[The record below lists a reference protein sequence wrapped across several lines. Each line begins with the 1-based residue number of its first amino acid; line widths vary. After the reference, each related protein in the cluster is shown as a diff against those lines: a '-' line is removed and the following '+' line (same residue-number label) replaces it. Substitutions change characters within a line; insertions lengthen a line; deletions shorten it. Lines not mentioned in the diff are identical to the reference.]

1 MRPPVTG
8 RTKYQRIKNQ
18 INFINFKK
26 VYPTVSGYFSMATKK
41 ANNNSEYQKS
51 MAQYKAVA
59 EYAQSVYKHVV
70 GAEEYDRP
78 MSAKEVQKELYRHI
92 FISDEGGYDD
102 EKKHT
107 IEADGMSVC
116 TTPKESFALVVQFE
130 SMLKIKP
137 ADRAVFMHEYTP
149 AKKDIF
155 GVCVLPE
162 KAKEVAA
169 CCADDIL
176 RPVMQGVYVDFD
188 EKMIIGSDGHV
199 LRGLPITGDCR
210 VVCDVEHL
218 GAIIP
223 ADFVRRHGG
232 EEILICGDIIKQKEN
247 GKENGTVIYNVK
259 YAYCGKERAKLI
271 EGRYPNWKSVVP
283 KYNVAQSIGLGEVW
297 PKLRDAIKGMSKVM
311 DGGTV
316 VLEGKEAKQYV
327 TVRAKNED
335 TGVDMKKNIEMPCPL
350 AFDFAIGVSAEYT
363 DRIDG
368 PTSMSMQD
376 ATRAIVFTNGII
388 GETQD
393 FTLLMPRLIDV
404 PGWDQWSTKERAEKY
419 AKAAAKEQKKA
430 KPEEKVWEGSLAQY
444 ADIKKKHPDAV
455 LLFRVG
461 DFYEMYHE
469 DAKVGA
475 DILGITLTMR
485 HGVGMATFPHH
496 AIDTYLPKL
505 VRAGKRVA
513 ICDLLEDPKSKIKN
527 GTKVNE
533 VVSPAPANEPTQE
546 PVCETPTETPTEAP
560 TVTPATEAPAEPKV
574 IAIGTE
580 VCVKGDTTK
589 EVWRVEMMS
598 EQRAILKG
606 VYNPSHRRVEKREN
620 LYVAGTTEEPAT
632 VSGERVAVSEE
643 PVCEPTTEAPADVQ
657 PETVTPEA
665 VAIGAVYVCSYSE
678 KAILVFGDTKK
689 YRKALKKYGT
699 WIAKYE
705 GWCLSKKRMD
715 YVKRVVGDKL
725 QETTT
730 MPQAKV
736 STKNAA

>member
-1 MRPPVTG
+1 M
-8 RTKYQRIKNQ
+8 
-18 INFINFKK
+18 
-26 VYPTVSGYFSMATKK
+26 YPTVSGYFSMATKK

-51 MAQYKAVA
+51 MAQYKAVV

-78 MSAKEVQKELYRHI
+78 MSAKEVQKELFRHI
-92 FISDEGGYDD
+92 FISDKDGYDD
-102 EKKHT
+102 EQKHT

-188 EKMIIGSDGHV
+188 EKMIISTDGRI

-232 EEILICGDIIKQKEN
+232 EEILICGEIIKQKEN

-283 KYNVAQSIGLGEVW
+283 KYNVAQSIALGEVW

-335 TGVDMKKNIEMPCPL
+335 TGVDMKKDVDMPCPL

-368 PTSMSMQD
+368 PTSMSMED

-430 KPEEKVWEGSLAQY
+430 KPEEKVWEGMLAQY

-461 DFYEMYHE
+461 DFYEMYRE

-513 ICDLLEDPKSKIKN
+513 ICDMLEAPKAKPKSTI
-527 GTKVNE
+527 TE
-533 VVSPAPANEPTQE
+533 IVSPTPANEPTPE
-546 PVCETPTETPTEAP
+546 PVCETPTETP

-580 VCVKGDTTK
+580 VCLKGDATK

-606 VYNPSHRRVEKREN
+606 VDNPSHRRVEKREN
-620 LYVAGTTEEPAT
+620 LYVAGTTEPTEQTHPQPLP
-632 VSGERVAVSEE
+632 VNEGSMHHDEE
-643 PVCEPTTEAPADVQ
+643 TEAPADVK
-657 PETVTPEA
+657 PETTETVVTPEA

>member
-1 MRPPVTG
+1 
-8 RTKYQRIKNQ
+8 
-18 INFINFKK
+18 
-26 VYPTVSGYFSMATKK
+26 MATKK
-41 ANNNSEYQKS
+41 TNNSSEYQKS

-70 GAEEYDRP
+70 CAEEYDRP
-78 MSAKEVQKELYRHI
+78 MSAKEVQKVLNRYI
-92 FISDEGGYDD
+92 YIDTKSGYDA

-107 IEADGMSVC
+107 IEAEGMSVC
-116 TTPKESFALVVQFE
+116 TMPKEAFVLCVQFE
-130 SMLKIKP
+130 TMLKIKP
-137 ADRAVFMHEYTP
+137 ADRAVFMHEYIP
-149 AKKDIF
+149 EAKDIF

-169 CCADDIL
+169 CCASDKL
-176 RPVMQGVYVDFD
+176 RPVMEGVYVDFD
-188 EKMIIGSDGHV
+188 EKMIIGSDGRV

-210 VVCDVEHL
+210 VVCDVQHL

-232 EEILICGDIIKQKEN
+232 EEILICGETIVQKE
-247 GKENGTVIYNVK
+247 GGAVSYNVK
-259 YAYCGKERAKLI
+259 YAYCGKERVKLI
-271 EGRYPNWKSVVP
+271 EGRYPNWKTVIP

-297 PKLRDAIKGMSKVM
+297 PKLRDAIKGMRTCDETAVI
-311 DGGTV
+311 
-316 VLEGKEAKQYV
+316 EGKAAQQYV
-327 TVRAKNED
+327 TIRAKNAD
-335 TGVDMKKNIEMPCPL
+335 TGIDVKKDVTMPTPL
-350 AFDFAIGVSAEYT
+350 AFTFVIGVSAEYADKIGSIT
-363 DRIDG
+363 
-368 PTSMSMQD
+368 TSMSMQD

-393 FTLLMPRLIDV
+393 FTLLMPRLIDE
-404 PGWDQWSTKERAEKY
+404 PGCSQWSTQERGEKY

-430 KPEEKVWEGSLAQY
+430 KPEEKVWEGELAQY
-444 ADIKKKHPDAV
+444 ADLKKKHPDAV

-461 DFYEMYHE
+461 DFYEMYRE

-527 GTKVNE
+527 GTKINE
-533 VVSPAPANEPTQE
+533 VVSSEPAEEAKPE
-546 PVCETPTETPTEAP
+546 PVCETPKNENEM
-560 TVTPATEAPAEPKV
+560 VNGESSNSKCDEPVCEEVKEELKV

-580 VCVKGDTTK
+580 VCVKGDESGT
-589 EVWRVEMMS
+589 VYVIEMLS

-606 VYNPSHRRVEKREN
+606 VSDPTKRRVEKREN
-620 LYVAGTTEEPAT
+620 LYVAGTEEPAT
-632 VSGERVAVSEE
+632 VSEERVAVSEE
-643 PVCEPTTEAPADVQ
+643 PVSSSEA
-657 PETVTPEA
+657 VTPSDSGNSDNSEQSDNS
-665 VAIGAVYVCSYSE
+665 VSIGKVFVCSYSE

-725 QETTT
+725 QEVTTLPET
-730 MPQAKV
+730 KV

>member
-1 MRPPVTG
+1 
-8 RTKYQRIKNQ
+8 
-18 INFINFKK
+18 
-26 VYPTVSGYFSMATKK
+26 MATKK
-41 ANNNSEYQKS
+41 TNNSSEYQKS

-78 MSAKEVQKELYRHI
+78 MSAKEVQKYLFSRI
-92 FISDEGGYDD
+92 FINDKDGYDAT
-102 EKKHT
+102 EKHT

-169 CCADDIL
+169 CCAKDIL
-176 RPVMQGVYVDFD
+176 RPVMQGVYVDFN
-188 EKMIIGSDGHV
+188 EKMIISSDGRI

-232 EEILICGDIIKQKEN
+232 EEILICGETIVQKE
-247 GKENGTVIYNVK
+247 GGAVSYNVK

-271 EGRYPNWKSVVP
+271 EGRYPNWKSVIP
-283 KYNVAQSIGLGEVW
+283 KYNVAQSIALGEVW

-316 VLEGKEAKQYV
+316 VLEGKEANQYV
-327 TVRAKNED
+327 TVRAKNEG
-335 TGVDMKKNIEMPCPL
+335 TGVDMKKDVEMPCPL
-350 AFDFAIGVSAEYT
+350 AFDFAIGVDAEHT

-368 PTSMSMQD
+368 PTSMSMED
-376 ATRAIVFTNGII
+376 ATHAIVFTNGII
-388 GETQD
+388 GEAKD
-393 FTLLMPRLIDV
+393 FALLMPCIIDV

-430 KPEEKVWEGSLAQY
+430 KP
-444 ADIKKKHPDAV
+444 D
-455 LLFRVG
+455 
-461 DFYEMYHE
+461 
-469 DAKVGA
+469 
-475 DILGITLTMR
+475 
-485 HGVGMATFPHH
+485 
-496 AIDTYLPKL
+496 
-505 VRAGKRVA
+505 
-513 ICDLLEDPKSKIKN
+513 
-527 GTKVNE
+527 
-533 VVSPAPANEPTQE
+533 
-546 PVCETPTETPTEAP
+546 PVCETPTEAP
-560 TVTPATEAPAEPKV
+560 TVTPATEAPADVKPETPAEAVCETNPEPVTVSPEPKV

-580 VCVKGDTTK
+580 VCLKGDATK

-598 EQRAILKG
+598 EQRAILKSID
-606 VYNPSHRRVEKREN
+606 NPSHRRVEKREN
-620 LYVAGTTEEPAT
+620 LYVAGTEDPAT

-643 PVCEPTTEAPADVQ
+643 PACEPTTEAPADLK
-657 PETVTPEA
+657 PETPETPETTEA
-665 VAIGAVYVCSYSE
+665 VAIGAAYVCSYSE
-678 KAILVFGDTKK
+678 KAILVWGDTKK
-689 YRKALKKYGT
+689 YRRELKKYGT

-715 YVKRVVGDKL
+715 YVKKIVGNKL
-725 QETTT
+725 QEATTL
-730 MPQAKV
+730 PEAKV
-736 STKNAA
+736 STKNVA